1 MTSDQLINL
10 ADRYIDLESIKD
22 QIKKTNRPSSAYLY
36 RPGFTADEE
45 DEG

>member
-22 QIKKTNRPSSAYLY
+22 YIKKTNRSSYLY
-36 RPGFTADEE
+36 RGGVSNDEE